1 MSTLSLV
8 NLCGEHEKAYECI
21 MGHSFHPWEG
31 GEGKITTQYTLAL
44 LEMAKKAQ
52 ARGSFEDAEN
62 LLKKALVYPENL
74 GEGKLEGTK
83 TTIYITIWD

>member
-1 MSTLSLV
+1 
-8 NLCGEHEKAYECI
+8 

-83 TTIYITIWD
+83 DNHIYYHLGLTLESLGKPEEAR